1 MIFCKKK
8 VISNFSNI
16 KIIQLF
22 TLLFIS
28 LLLSFC
34 QTHEVLV
41 RTNEHGNALIV
52 NGEKFIINGMNWDV
66 IPIGK
71 DAVSADFWKSSD
83 EIIKLGLDHEM
94 SLLRDMNINT
104 IRHYSDIPPKWIEY
118 IYKNYGIYTMINHS
132 FGRYGMS
139 IDGEW
144 NPITDYSNSKMQK
157 ILLSEIESMV
167 KEYKNTPGLLLYLLG
182 NENNYGLFWS
192 GAETEDFPEEEA
204 KKMAVG
210 EKYGRPMYR
219 LMNEAS
225 KIIKKLDSNHPVAIC
240 NGDNLFI
247 EIIAKECVDI
257 DILGVNSYRGASF
270 TDLFKSVKEVLNKPL
285 LFTEFGADAFNAVTS
300 SENQKPQAKYLLEN
314 WKEIYAN
321 AAGMGGYENTIGGF
335 TFQFSDGWWKY
346 DFDHRKNVS
355 KHDTIATWVNGGYSQ
370 DLSEGKNNMNEE
382 WFGICA
388 KGPTDDKGLYNL
400 YPRAAYY
407 VLKQVHQFNPF
418 NDGVSSSDLQK
429 YFHDIDLKKAVA
441 KGNQNKK
448 NLETLNKNKDSVI
461 TALWK
466 KATTPML
473 NIAFDYNPIILKFNP
488 FNGAAFKL
496 SNKAPNTENKT
507 STSTFGVITN
517 SGSKWEGN
525 YLDLKY
531 PINLKRGNTIN
542 LSLYSNKSV
551 EILLKLEDT
560 KNNISS
566 VENIAFHSG
575 NGWEELKYTFSSSE
589 EYNRFVIF
597 IDGSGTTSGD
607 FYIDA
612 ILQSNLN
619 NKLKNK

>member
-1 MIFCKKK
+1 M
-8 VISNFSNI
+8 ISNFSNI

-28 LLLSFC
+28 LSLSFC

-157 ILLSEIESMV
+157 ILLSEIEAMV

-575 NGWEELKYTFSSSE
+575 NGWEELKYTFSSLE

>member
-1 MIFCKKK
+1 M
-8 VISNFSNI
+8 ISNFSNI

-28 LLLSFC
+28 LSLSFC

-157 ILLSEIESMV
+157 ILLSEIEAMV

>member
-1 MIFCKKK
+1 M
-8 VISNFSNI
+8 ISNFSNI

-28 LLLSFC
+28 LSLSFC

-83 EIIKLGLDHEM
+83 EIIKLGLHHEM

-167 KEYKNTPGLLLYLLG
+167 NEYKNTPGLLLYLLG

-192 GAETEDFPEEEA
+192 GAETEDFHEEEA

-210 EKYGRPMYR
+210 KKYGRPMYR

-314 WKEIYAN
+314 LKEIYAN
-321 AAGMGGYENTIGGF
+321 AAGMGGY
-335 TFQFSDGWWKY
+335 
-346 DFDHRKNVS
+346 
-355 KHDTIATWVNGGYSQ
+355 
-370 DLSEGKNNMNEE
+370 
-382 WFGICA
+382 
-388 KGPTDDKGLYNL
+388 
-400 YPRAAYY
+400 
-407 VLKQVHQFNPF
+407 
-418 NDGVSSSDLQK
+418 
-429 YFHDIDLKKAVA
+429 
-441 KGNQNKK
+441 
-448 NLETLNKNKDSVI
+448 
-461 TALWK
+461 
-466 KATTPML
+466 
-473 NIAFDYNPIILKFNP
+473 
-488 FNGAAFKL
+488 
-496 SNKAPNTENKT
+496 
-507 STSTFGVITN
+507 
-517 SGSKWEGN
+517 
-525 YLDLKY
+525 
-531 PINLKRGNTIN
+531 
-542 LSLYSNKSV
+542 
-551 EILLKLEDT
+551 
-560 KNNISS
+560 
-566 VENIAFHSG
+566 
-575 NGWEELKYTFSSSE
+575 
-589 EYNRFVIF
+589 
-597 IDGSGTTSGD
+597 
-607 FYIDA
+607 
-612 ILQSNLN
+612 
-619 NKLKNK
+619 

>member
-1 MIFCKKK
+1 M
-8 VISNFSNI
+8 ISNFSNI

-132 FGRYGMS
+132 FGRYGMA

>member
-1 MIFCKKK
+1 M
-8 VISNFSNI
+8 ISNFSNI

-28 LLLSFC
+28 LSLSFC

-41 RTNEHGNALIV
+41 RTNEHGNTLIV

-167 KEYKNTPGLLLYLLG
+167 NEYKNTPGLLLYLLG

-210 EKYGRPMYR
+210 KKYGRPMYR

-285 LFTEFGADAFNAVTS
+285 LFTEFGADAFNAVTN

-418 NDGVSSSDLQK
+418 NDGISSSDLQK

>member
-1 MIFCKKK
+1 M
-8 VISNFSNI
+8 
-16 KIIQLF
+16 F

-28 LLLSFC
+28 LSLSFC

-132 FGRYGMS
+132 FGRYGMA

-346 DFDHRKNVS
+346 DFDNRKNVS

-407 VLKQVHQFNPF
+407 MLKQVHQFNPF
-418 NDGVSSSDLQK
+418 NNGVSSSDLQK

-551 EILLKLEDT
+551 EILLKLEDS

>member
-1 MIFCKKK
+1 MSK
-8 VISNFSNI
+8 FSNI
-16 KIIQLF
+16 NINQLF
-22 TLLFIS
+22 ALLFIGLS
-28 LLLSFC
+28 FSFC
-34 QTHEVLV
+34 QTHEVLIE
-41 RTNEHGNALIV
+41 TNEDGDALIV
-52 NGEKFIINGMNWDV
+52 NGEKFIINGMNWDM

-71 DAVSADFWKSSD
+71 DAVSTNFWQSSD

-132 FGRYGMS
+132 FGRYGMA

-157 ILLSEIESMV
+157 ILLSEIEAMV

-300 SENQKPQAKYLLEN
+300 TENQKPQAEYLLEN

-407 VLKQVHQFNPF
+407 MLKQVHQFNPF

-429 YFHDIDLKKAVA
+429 YFYDIDLKKAVA

-542 LSLYSNKSV
+542 LSLHSNKSV

>member
-1 MIFCKKK
+1 M
-8 VISNFSNI
+8 ISNFSNI
-16 KIIQLF
+16 KIIELF

-28 LLLSFC
+28 LSLSFC

-41 RTNEHGNALIV
+41 KSNEHGNALIV

-71 DAVSADFWKSSD
+71 DAVSADFWESSD

-240 NGDNLFI
+240 NGDDLFI
-247 EIIAKECVDI
+247 DIIAKECVDI

-300 SENQKPQAKYLLEN
+300 TEDQKPQAKYLLEN

-346 DFDHRKNVS
+346 DFDNRKNVT
-355 KHDTIATWVNGGYSQ
+355 KHDTTPTWANGGYTS
-370 DLSEGKNNMNEE
+370 DLVLGENNMNEE

-388 KGPTDDKGLYNL
+388 KGPTNDKGLYSL
-400 YPRAAYY
+400 YPRTAYY
-407 VLKQVHQFNPF
+407 VLKQAHKFNPF
-418 NDGVSSSDLQK
+418 NKNSNLDSLK
-429 YFHDIDLKKAVA
+429 EYFNNISIIEADI
-441 KGNQNKK
+441 KGTLNKK
-448 NLETLNKNKDSVI
+448 NLERVNKSKDSVMD
-461 TALWK
+461 ALWE
-466 KATTPML
+466 KATTPVF
-473 NIAFDYNPIILKFNP
+473 NINFNQNPIVLKFNS
-488 FNGAAFKL
+488 FNGSSFKL
-496 SNKAPNTENKT
+496 SNINPESKNNT
-507 STSTFGVITN
+507 STSTFGVFTN
-517 SGSKWEGN
+517 SGYAWEGN
-525 YLDLKY
+525 YLDLKSS
-531 PINLKRGNTIN
+531 IDLKKGAAIK
-542 LSLYSNKSV
+542 LHLHSNKPI
-551 EILLKLEDT
+551 ETLLKLEDVT
-560 KNNISS
+560 GGNSS
-566 VENIAFHSG
+566 IESSTFHSG
-575 NGWEELKYTFSSSE
+575 NGWEELEFKFSSSKK
-589 EYNRFVIF
+589 YNRLVVFF
-597 IDGSGTTSGD
+597 DGPGDTTGS
-607 FYIDA
+607 FYIEN
-612 ILQSNLN
+612 IIQSNSKI
-619 NKLKNK
+619 KLKK

>member
-1 MIFCKKK
+1 M
-8 VISNFSNI
+8 ISNFSNI

-22 TLLFIS
+22 ALLFIS
-28 LLLSFC
+28 LSLSFC

-41 RTNEHGNALIV
+41 RTNEHGDALIV

-157 ILLSEIESMV
+157 ILLSEIEAMV

-247 EIIAKECVDI
+247 EIIAKECIDI

-300 SENQKPQAKYLLEN
+300 SENQKPQAEYLLEN

-407 VLKQVHQFNPF
+407 MLKQVHQFNPF
-418 NDGVSSSDLQK
+418 NDEVSSSDLQK
-429 YFHDIDLKKAVA
+429 YFHDIDLKKAVV

-466 KATTPML
+466 KATMPML
-473 NIAFDYNPIILKFNP
+473 NIAFDYNPIILKFNA
-488 FNGAAFKL
+488 FNGASFKL

-566 VENIAFHSG
+566 IENIAFHSG

-607 FYIDA
+607 FYVDA

>member
-1 MIFCKKK
+1 M
-8 VISNFSNI
+8 ISNFSNI

-22 TLLFIS
+22 ALLFIS
-28 LLLSFC
+28 LSLSFC

-41 RTNEHGNALIV
+41 RTNEHGDALIV

-157 ILLSEIESMV
+157 ILLSEIEAMV

-247 EIIAKECVDI
+247 EIIAKECIDI

-300 SENQKPQAKYLLEN
+300 SENQKPQAEYLLEN

-407 VLKQVHQFNPF
+407 MLKQVHQFNPF
-418 NDGVSSSDLQK
+418 NDEVSSSDLQK
-429 YFHDIDLKKAVA
+429 YFHDIDLKKAVV

-466 KATTPML
+466 KATMPML
-473 NIAFDYNPIILKFNP
+473 NIAFDYNPIILKFNA
-488 FNGAAFKL
+488 FNGASFKL

-517 SGSKWEGN
+517 SGSKWEGS

-566 VENIAFHSG
+566 IENIAFHSG

-607 FYIDA
+607 FYVDA

>member
-1 MIFCKKK
+1 M
-8 VISNFSNI
+8 
-16 KIIQLF
+16 F

-28 LLLSFC
+28 LSLSFC

-41 RTNEHGNALIV
+41 KSNEHGNALIV

-71 DAVSADFWKSSD
+71 DAVSADFWESSD

-240 NGDNLFI
+240 NGDDLFI
-247 EIIAKECVDI
+247 DIIAKECVDI

-300 SENQKPQAKYLLEN
+300 TEDQKPQAKYLLEN

-346 DFDHRKNVS
+346 DFDNRKNVT
-355 KHDTIATWVNGGYSQ
+355 KHDTTPTWANGGYTS
-370 DLSEGKNNMNEE
+370 DLVLGENNMNEE

-388 KGPTDDKGLYNL
+388 KGPTNDKGLYSL
-400 YPRAAYY
+400 YPRTAYY
-407 VLKQVHQFNPF
+407 VLKQAHKFNPF
-418 NDGVSSSDLQK
+418 NKNSNLDSLK
-429 YFHDIDLKKAVA
+429 EYFNNISIIEADI
-441 KGNQNKK
+441 KGTLNKK
-448 NLETLNKNKDSVI
+448 NLERVNKSKDSVMD
-461 TALWK
+461 ALWE
-466 KATTPML
+466 KATTPVF
-473 NIAFDYNPIILKFNP
+473 NINFNQNPIVLKFNS
-488 FNGAAFKL
+488 FNGSSFKL
-496 SNKAPNTENKT
+496 SNINPESKNNT
-507 STSTFGVITN
+507 STSTFGVFTN
-517 SGSKWEGN
+517 SGYAWEGN
-525 YLDLKY
+525 YLDLKSS
-531 PINLKRGNTIN
+531 IDLKKGAAIK
-542 LSLYSNKSV
+542 LHLHSNKPI
-551 EILLKLEDT
+551 ETLLKLEDVT
-560 KNNISS
+560 GGNSS
-566 VENIAFHSG
+566 IESSTFHSG
-575 NGWEELKYTFSSSE
+575 NGWEELEFKFSSSKK
-589 EYNRFVIF
+589 YNRLVVFF
-597 IDGSGTTSGD
+597 DGPGDTTGS
-607 FYIDA
+607 FYIEN
-612 ILQSNLN
+612 IIQSNSKI
-619 NKLKNK
+619 KLKK

>member
-1 MIFCKKK
+1 M
-8 VISNFSNI
+8 
-16 KIIQLF
+16 F

-132 FGRYGMS
+132 FGRYGMA

>member
-1 MIFCKKK
+1 M
-8 VISNFSNI
+8 ISNFSNI

-28 LLLSFC
+28 LTLSFC
-34 QTHEVLV
+34 QTHEVSV

-132 FGRYGMS
+132 FGRYGMA

-157 ILLSEIESMV
+157 ILLSEIEAMV

-346 DFDHRKNVS
+346 DFDNRKNVS

-407 VLKQVHQFNPF
+407 MLKQVHQFNPF

-429 YFHDIDLKKAVA
+429 YFHDIDYFFSSL
-441 KGNQNKK
+441 
-448 NLETLNKNKDSVI
+448 
-461 TALWK
+461 
-466 KATTPML
+466 
-473 NIAFDYNPIILKFNP
+473 
-488 FNGAAFKL
+488 
-496 SNKAPNTENKT
+496 
-507 STSTFGVITN
+507 TN
-517 SGSKWEGN
+517 RK
-525 YLDLKY
+525 
-531 PINLKRGNTIN
+531 INLN
-542 LSLYSNKSV
+542 SLLYK
-551 EILLKLEDT
+551 
-560 KNNISS
+560 
-566 VENIAFHSG
+566 
-575 NGWEELKYTFSSSE
+575 
-589 EYNRFVIF
+589 
-597 IDGSGTTSGD
+597 
-607 FYIDA
+607 
-612 ILQSNLN
+612 
-619 NKLKNK
+619 